1 MNLDCTNTQRRRKSF
16 TKTLREATLSFD
28 VSLNRTLRDVSALQA
43 EASQAMQRLGRGDR
57 SEIKNVL
64 EAVEKARSSFSLLM
78 VMRSKTF
85 GTYREIMRN
94 A

>member
-43 EASQAMQRLGRGDR
+43 EASQAMQRLCRGDR